1 MPVLAVALVVAA
13 LVAFWAWV
21 VMVIWGALALTF
33 GLQTIGYGTSFLVVA
48 ALSIIASFLN
58 KD

>member
-33 GLQTIGYGTSFLVVA
+33 GFQTIGYGTSFLVVA